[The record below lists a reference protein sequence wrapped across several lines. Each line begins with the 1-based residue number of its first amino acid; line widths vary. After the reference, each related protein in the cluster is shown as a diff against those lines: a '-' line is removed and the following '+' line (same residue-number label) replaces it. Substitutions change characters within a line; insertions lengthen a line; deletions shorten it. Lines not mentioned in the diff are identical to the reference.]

1 MARFA
6 VLKQSR
12 GIKKC
17 AFCKYYYDPSYTV
30 ISPKKGQKNVW
41 EYENNIKRP
50 CRLRNNMEMQSHMCC
65 SKFESRI

>member
-6 VLKQSR
+6 VLKQSL

-50 CRLRNNMEMQSHMCC
+50 CRLRNN
-65 SKFESRI
+65 I